1 MENCKSCFRVCDP
14 IPDCL
19 TSLSVIT
26 SVLSDEILVQI
37 IDKFDNIYISEITTE
52 VNGLAILDLQNIEI
66 FPVGLINQWS
76 GEFKLVI
83 NKDDEIVPFTV
94 GNKSYDCLIFEAKT
108 TFPKET
114 TYTIDVYGNESGGY

>member
-26 SVLSDEILVQI
+26 SVLGGEILAQI
-37 IDKFDNIYISEITTE
+37 TDKFDNVYVSQITTE
-52 VNGLAILDLQNIEI
+52 ANGLAVLDLEDVDI

-76 GEFKLVI
+76 GQFKLTI
-83 NKDDEIVPFTV
+83 WKDGVLVPFIV
-94 GNKSYDCLIFEAKT
+94 ENKSYDCLVFEAKT